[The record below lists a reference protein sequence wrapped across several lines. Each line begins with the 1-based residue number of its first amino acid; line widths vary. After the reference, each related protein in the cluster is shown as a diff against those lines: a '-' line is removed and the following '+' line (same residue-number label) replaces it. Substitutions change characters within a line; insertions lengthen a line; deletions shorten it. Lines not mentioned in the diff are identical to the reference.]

1 MAQTDMPVEQL
12 REYRSSVTPAADLKE
27 FWSALLTSAA
37 ELAAPT
43 TTRELESTLTRLR
56 VYDLEFSGALGH
68 RVKGWLLLPRDAEEP
83 LPCVVKFI
91 GYGGG
96 RSLPHEFTLWPS
108 AGVAIAV
115 MDTRSQGWSDTVDP
129 GVDLAPQVPGFV
141 TQGITAAAN
150 HYYSRVFV
158 DAARLVTC
166 VQQLPQI
173 DSSRVAIAGGSQGG
187 GIAIAAAALS
197 AGLAPVALR
206 PEPLVGASVD
216 VPFWCDVYRASTMVD
231 TAPYVEL
238 SNYLRARPRDV
249 DAVRTTLSYI
259 DCSLLAAY
267 AECPSLFGVALM
279 DDVCPPSTV
288 YAAYNAWSGPKQI
301 EEYPFGD
308 HLGGD
313 SWHELVELEW
323 LHPRF
328 RG

>member
-1 MAQTDMPVEQL
+1 MAQTDMPIEQL
-12 REYRSSVTPAADLKE
+12 RDYRSSVTPAADLKE
-27 FWSALLTSAA
+27 FWGALLTRAD

-43 TTRELESTLTRLR
+43 TTKELESTLTCLR
-56 VYDLEFSGALGH
+56 VYDLEFSGAHGH

-83 LPCVVKFI
+83 MPCVVKYI

-108 AGVAIAV
+108 TGVAIAI
-115 MDTRSQGWSDTVDP
+115 MDTRSQTWSDTVDP
-129 GVDLAPQVPGFV
+129 GVNLAPQSPGFV

-173 DSSRVAIAGGSQGG
+173 DSSRVAISGGSQGG
-187 GIAIAAAALS
+187 AIAIAAAALT
-197 AGLAPVALR
+197 AGLAPEALR
-206 PEPLVGASVD
+206 PEPLLGALVD

-238 SNYLRARPRDV
+238 SNYLRARPHDI
-249 DAVRTTLSYI
+249 DAVRETLSYL
-259 DCSLLAAY
+259 DGSVLAAH

-288 YAAYNAWSGPKQI
+288 YSAYNAWLGPKQI
-301 EEYPFGD
+301 EVYPFGD
-308 HLGGD
+308 HNGGD
-313 SWHELVELEW
+313 SWHQLVELEW
-323 LHPRF
+323 LHHKF

>member
-1 MAQTDMPVEQL
+1 MPIEQL
-12 REYRSSVTPAADLKE
+12 RDYRSSVTPAADLKE
-27 FWSALLTSAA
+27 FWGALLTRAD

-43 TTRELESTLTRLR
+43 TTKELESTLTCLR
-56 VYDLEFSGALGH
+56 VYDLEFSGAHGH

-83 LPCVVKFI
+83 MPCVVKYI

-108 AGVAIAV
+108 TGVAIAI
-115 MDTRSQGWSDTVDP
+115 MDTRSQTWSDTVDP
-129 GVDLAPQVPGFV
+129 GVNLAPQSPGFV

-173 DSSRVAIAGGSQGG
+173 DPSRV
-187 GIAIAAAALS
+187 AIAAAALS
-197 AGLAPVALR
+197 AGLAPEALR
-206 PEPLVGASVD
+206 PEPLLGALVD

-238 SNYLRARPRDV
+238 SNYLRARPRDI
-249 DAVRTTLSYI
+249 DAVRETLSYL
-259 DCSLLAAY
+259 DGSVLAAH

-288 YAAYNAWSGPKQI
+288 YSAYNAWLGPKQI
-301 EEYPFGD
+301 EVYPFGD
-308 HLGGD
+308 HNGGD
-313 SWHELVELEW
+313 SWHQLVELEW
-323 LHPRF
+323 LHHKF